1 MRSHWTF
8 VLRGMYHG
16 WEQMQEEV
24 GDAVEAGEMG
34 LKWGERCNC
43 HTTQLPPSGLAA
55 GFLWTPLCP
64 LARFGSP
71 SGNHCFCLI
80 SQAPQDLVM
89 QYWPPE
95 EPRLEIPMSD
105 VLVCQRKLCAMT
117 PKLPNGWFMLQM
129 HYSSF

>member
-8 VLRGMYHG
+8 VLWGMCYSWG
-16 WEQMQEEV
+16 QMQEEV

-34 LKWGERCNC
+34 LKWGGCSC

-55 GFLWTPLCP
+55 GFLWTSLCS
-64 LARFGSP
+64 LARFESP
-71 SGNHCFCLI
+71 SGNHCLRLI

-89 QYWPPE
+89 QYWSPE

-105 VLVCQRKLCAMT
+105 VLVCQRKLCAVT
-117 PKLPNGWFMLQM
+117 PELPNGWFMLQT